1 MTSGNSFTRREL
13 FTYLGKALSDADIE
27 TPQLEAGFIIEHVT
41 GMELPR
47 FLMDGGTAAETETVS
62 ECLRILERRR
72 TGEPLQ
78 YIFGQWDFFGM
89 TFKVGSGV
97 LIPRADTETI
107 AEAAIKLRENANV
120 TRFADLCSGSGCIAA
135 AVSRYVESPEGYAVE
150 YSVDAFP
157 YLEENLRNNAV
168 NTTAVFADV
177 LKTETAG
184 KFTDLDLITA
194 NPPYL
199 TKRDMGELQREVTYE
214 PEMALFG
221 GDDGLYFYRELA
233 RVWKSSLKCGGWLLF
248 EMGLGQYRDV
258 MDILEENGYEDVSFS
273 CDLAGIERV
282 VMGRKPLGGA

>member
-1 MTSGNSFTRREL
+1 MSGKEL
-13 FTYLGKALSDADIE
+13 YSALIQTLTEGNTEFAK
-27 TPQLEAGFIIEHVT
+27 LEAGFIIEHVT
-41 GMELPR
+41 GYELPR
-47 FLMDGGTAAETETVS
+47 FLMNGDLPAADDVIQKALTIAEKR
-62 ECLRILERRR
+62 C

-78 YIFGQWDFFGM
+78 YILGEWDFFGM
-89 TFKVGSGV
+89 TFKVGKGV

-107 AEAAIKLRENANV
+107 VETAIDLRREAGS

-135 AVSRYVESPEGYAVE
+135 AVSRYVKSPTGYAVE
-150 YSVDAFP
+150 YSEDAFP

-168 NTTAVFADV
+168 NTEAVFGDV
-177 LKTETAG
+177 LKAETAM

-199 TKRDMGELQREVTYE
+199 TKRDMEELQEEVKHE

-233 RVWKSSLKCGGWLLF
+233 RIWKGSLRSGGHILF

-258 MDILEENGYEDVSFS
+258 MEILKENGYEDVSFA

-282 VMGRKPLGGA
+282 VYGRKP